1 MRRRHVLALATFA
14 WTATRLSA
22 AGAGTIVKTRVE
34 TALGAFDIEVDTA
47 VAPVTVANY
56 LAYVDRG
63 LLDRASVYRVV
74 TLANQPPDT
83 RHKIEVVQWGLD
95 LPDGQGPA
103 LPAIAHETT
112 RQSGLRHLDGTVSMA
127 RSQPGTATSEFF
139 ICIGDQPSLDFGG
152 GRNPDGQGFA
162 AFGQVVSGQ
171 DVARALH
178 AKGQAT
184 QRLSS
189 PIAITSVRR
198 VPPAR

>member
-1 MRRRHVLALATFA
+1 MRRRHVLALAAVA
-14 WTATRLSA
+14 WSPTHSSA
-22 AGAGTIVKTRVE
+22 AGPGTIVKTRVE

-56 LAYVDRG
+56 LAYVDRR

-95 LPDGQGPA
+95 APDGQGPA

-112 RQSGLRHLDGTVSMA
+112 RQTGLRHLDGTVSMA
-127 RSQPGTATSEFF
+127 RSQPGTGTSEFF
-139 ICIGDQPSLDFGG
+139 ICIGAQPSLDFGG

-162 AFGQVVSGQ
+162 AFGQVVNGQ
-171 DVARALH
+171 DVVKALH
-178 AKGQAT
+178 ARGEAA

-198 VPPAR
+198 IALGR